1 MVAKNI
7 QNQRN
12 CKTTINT
19 KKSLKITI
27 STKDPEN
34 VSSGTETID
43 CDY

>member
-12 CKTTINT
+12 GKTIINT

-27 STKDPEN
+27 YLFSNEFCK
-34 VSSGTETID
+34 
-43 CDY
+43 